1 MHITSYIPEHLSV
14 DEGRHQRGRLAGD
27 GRCMAFHV
35 HLQNSNGTS
44 RTTTFVGVTGLHDI
58 DASHDLC
65 ATGIIISPEY
75 HRGIATEVLYTWLKF
90 TFEDMEVHRINFE
103 TGPDNVIMSARQLCL

>member
-1 MHITSYIPEHLSV
+1 MHITSYISEHLSV
-14 DEGRHQRGRLAGD
+14 DEAQHQREKLAED
-27 GRCMAFHV
+27 EWCMAFHV
-35 HLQNSNGTS
+35 HLQNSNG
-44 RTTTFVGVTGLHDI
+44 TTTFVGVTGLHDI

-65 ATGIIISPEY
+65 ATGITISPEY

-90 TFEDMEVHRINFE
+90 TFEGMEVHRINFE